1 MSLPSP
7 YDVNTIAEVVPDVA
21 RVSSKLSASSVLQQR
36 KRVRFIPS
44 SGQRYDTPSSS
55 TQINWT
61 IQDTGYL
68 DLQSASISF
77 RVETYDAQTT
87 LDASGALVNAKVALD
102 DGAWSVLSR
111 LQLSDNSILL
121 EDMIRPAVKAN
132 AELYAQADQSW
143 YESVGSIMG
152 LWKHAGMNALTMDGS
167 AGANPGLPV
176 NGKYQV
182 FGKQSAA
189 AARTQV
195 FPQSAGATPAEN
207 RALKNQVT
215 IPLSLLSDFFREST
229 LFPLRNAGQMFLA
242 LTLANPA
249 EACYVTGT
257 GVATAVPKY
266 RIMDV
271 TLDAD
276 VIVAHPTYVS
286 LLDSICNNE
295 SEEGLKFP
303 FQATLLASQNIAGG
317 ATGAGTQSINFAKAS
332 QNLRS
337 IHMVFQSQQGLST
350 PRYPGQSTFANP
362 GVDAIQVR
370 VGSEFFPSIPDSGY
384 ARQYSSL
391 MNLFGAPSAVVGQ
404 AAIADILNYNTASGI
419 DSTGAENTT
428 YAAPWNGR
436 LAGVDGQAS
445 NSRCCDCYAWGYS
458 FDKLKRAKLTKALDL
473 DGINSLSAGGS
484 VLTVEMTTQSDK
496 AMAIGAN
503 AGAANANGVVATA
516 LIKYTRI
523 LEMKNGAVRVLG

>member
-7 YDVNTIAEVVPDVA
+7 YDANTIAEIVPDVA
-21 RVSSKLSASSVLQQR
+21 RVSSKLSASSVLQER
-36 KRVRFIPS
+36 KRVRFIPT

-87 LDASGALVNAKVALD
+87 LDASGNLLNSKVALD

-111 LQLSDNSILL
+111 MQLSDNSILL
-121 EDMIRPAVKAN
+121 EDLIRPAVKAN

-152 LWKHAGMNALTMDGS
+152 TWKHSAVNALTMDGS
-167 AGANPGLPV
+167 ASANPNLPV
-176 NGKYQV
+176 NGKYNV
-182 FGKQSAA
+182 FGKQAAA

-195 FPQSAGATPAEN
+195 FPAAAGAIPAEN
-207 RALKNQVT
+207 KALKNRFT
-215 IPLSLLSDFFREST
+215 IPLSMLSDFFREQT
-229 LFPLRNAGQMFLA
+229 MFPLRNAGTMFLA

-257 GVATAVPKY
+257 SVANAVPKY
-266 RIMDV
+266 RIYDV

-286 LLDSICNNE
+286 LLDSICNSE

-303 FQATLLASQNIAGG
+303 FNATLLASQNIAGG
-317 ATGAGTQSINFAKAS
+317 QTGAGTQSINFAKAS

-337 IHMVFQSQQGLST
+337 VHMVFQSQQGLST
-350 PRYPGQSTFANP
+350 ARYPGQSTFANP
-362 GVDAIQVR
+362 GVESIQVR
-370 VGSEFFPSIPDSGY
+370 VGSQFFPSMPDQGY
-384 ARQYSSL
+384 ARQFASL
-391 MNLFGAPSAVVGQ
+391 MNAYGAPSAVVGQ
-404 AAIADILNYNTASGI
+404 SSIADILNYNTASGI

-436 LAGVDGQAS
+436 LAATDGQCNNA
-445 NSRCCDCYAWGYS
+445 RCCDCYGWAYS
-458 FDKLKRAKLTKALDL
+458 FDRLKRAKLTKGLDL
-473 DGINSLSAGGS
+473 DGINSLSAGGA
-484 VLTVEMTTQSDK
+484 VLTVEMVTQSDK

-503 AGAANANGVVATA
+503 EGAATANGIVATA

-523 LEMKNGAVRVLG
+523 LELKNGSTRVLG